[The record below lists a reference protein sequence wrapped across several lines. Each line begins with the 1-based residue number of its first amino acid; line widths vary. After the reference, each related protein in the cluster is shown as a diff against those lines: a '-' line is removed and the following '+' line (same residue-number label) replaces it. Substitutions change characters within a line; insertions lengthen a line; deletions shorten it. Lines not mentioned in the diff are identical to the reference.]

1 MPAGSRPLLGASK
14 RNNLL
19 QLFQLLMQTL
29 REGRLEEEGRTLQ
42 LQLLCRGVQNALKH
56 DGAQKNCRRPNYAT
70 MEVGQKKRSPKNV
83 KTLHLP
89 NSKGTVWECNICS
102 NYPSSI
108 FMYIYIYLCVYIFM
122 PLFPDFFYRSA
133 WPLWRWHPSPKEG
146 RETNSATRTGDV
158 IS

>member
-14 RNNLL
+14 HNNLL

-42 LQLLCRGVQNALKH
+42 LQQLCRGVQNALKH

-108 FMYIYIYLCVYIFM
+108 FMYIYIYLCVYIYAII
-122 PLFPDFFYRSA
+122 PCLF
-133 WPLWRWHPSPKEG
+133 L
-146 RETNSATRTGDV
+146 
-158 IS
+158 